1 MHKIKRWAEASY
13 KRGEIERKTKL
24 DTIGYN
30 VRLILSLRA

>member
-13 KRGEIERKTKL
+13 KRSEIERKTKL
-24 DTIGYN
+24 NTIGYN